1 MNKGNIITLAGFPS
15 TGKTTLGRALADK
28 DNIPF
33 LEQNWREISF
43 FAEGKTPTNFEI
55 CIGFLNL
62 RFAQISQAEKFAN
75 DGKNVL
81 LDTFFEMTN
90 VYLEQILTS
99 DEYIEFKKVFDIYR
113 KNLPEPDLYVR
124 LTGNL
129 SVIRERALARK
140 LGMKNEDQLVS
151 LENLQKNRK
160 PNSGDSVFEKSTSD
174 Y

>member
-1 MNKGNIITLAGFPS
+1 M
-15 TGKTTLGRALADK
+15 
-28 DNIPF
+28 
-33 LEQNWREISF
+33 
-43 FAEGKTPTNFEI
+43 
-55 CIGFLNL
+55 NL

-140 LGMKNEDQLVS
+140 LGMKNED
-151 LENLQKNRK
+151 
-160 PNSGDSVFEKSTSD
+160 
-174 Y
+174 